1 MTAVLVT
8 FMILFAQW
16 GANWAICRDL
26 TSTESHKNSLVLV
39 CEMDFTCCDV
49 SQCAPLCQLTSQE
62 KPFSFPQ
69 HTYKRLLNPVRIA
82 PVLNWLNMESFLP
95 THFLWPATVKAEDK
109 PGLEVYLLN
118 ASFLI

>member
-8 FMILFAQW
+8 FMIVLAQW
-16 GANWAICRDL
+16 GANGAICGDL
-26 TSTESHKNSLVLV
+26 TFTESHKNSLVLAG
-39 CEMDFTCCDV
+39 ETGPTCCDV

-69 HTYKRLLNPVRIA
+69 YTYKRLLNSVRIA
-82 PVLNWLNMESFLP
+82 PVLNRLGVEGLLP
-95 THFLWPATVKAEDK
+95 THFLWPAAAQERHK